1 MALKAL
7 IEGFR
12 DEVFDKVDRVHRES
26 FKETVLEANDE
37 NVRMPVDTGALQNSV
52 SVRAATDGDGV
63 GLVGKDNIALAVDSA
78 PKFASYRASW
88 GNEEVFYAAFQEFGT
103 EKITPRAFVRF
114 ALENWESKVA
124 KNTQPDP

>member
-12 DEVFDKVDRVHRES
+12 DDVFDEVDRVHRES

-37 NVRMPVDTGALQNSV
+37 NVRMPVDTGALQESV
-52 SVRAATDGDGV
+52 AVGGAVDGETA
-63 GLVGKDNIALAVDSA
+63 LTEGKDNIALAVDSA
-78 PKFASYRASW
+78 PKFASYQATW

-103 EKITPRAFVRF
+103 DKITPRAFVRF

-124 KNTQPDP
+124 KNTQPDT